1 MELNKFVA
9 IFQEKANQGY
19 GLHDV
24 SVVLKDDNTHKEIK
38 DFEIDFDI
46 STENFLLFL
55 RNSYYILIK

>member
-24 SVVLKDDNTHKEIK
+24 SVVLKDDTTHKEIN
-38 DFEIDFDI
+38 DFKIDFDI
-46 STENFLLFL
+46 STEKFSIIFNE
-55 RNSYYILIK
+55 N

>member
-24 SVVLKDDNTHKEIK
+24 SVVLKDDTTHKEIK

-46 STENFLLFL
+46 STEKFSIIF
-55 RNSYYILIK
+55 KE

>member
-19 GLHDV
+19 RLHDV

-46 STENFLLFL
+46 STEKFSIIF
-55 RNSYYILIK
+55 KE

>member
-24 SVVLKDDNTHKEIK
+24 SVVLKDDNTHKEIN
-38 DFEIDFDI
+38 DFKIDFDI
-46 STENFLLFL
+46 STEKFSIIFVE
-55 RNSYYILIK
+55 